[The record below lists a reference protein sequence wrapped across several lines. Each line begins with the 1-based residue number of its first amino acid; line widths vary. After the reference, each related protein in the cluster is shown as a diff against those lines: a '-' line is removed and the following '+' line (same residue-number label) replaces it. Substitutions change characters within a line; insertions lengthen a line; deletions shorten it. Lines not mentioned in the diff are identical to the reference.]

1 MNGVIQVYL
10 DLKTR
15 MFEWLTRLSDIHLMI
30 WVVVL
35 TALIFL
41 IMHGQR
47 DKIFLKNISIILG
60 LIPVL
65 IHELGHALA
74 AKVTGGKVRDIHMV
88 LTHRGQTKKG
98 AQGYA
103 ETAPRGRIS
112 AIITAFMGY
121 VFPPLMFFL
130 GVYLITHQYSF
141 VYVLILIFLSF
152 FYLVH
157 TRQLYL
163 PLLFIVILLYT
174 GYDLS
179 INRIEI
185 TNRMLD
191 IIFSVILGLLLGEVI
206 QSIVITARTVFSQSH
221 QEWDGSLLQRL
232 TLVPGFVWF
241 LIWTGVSAAFIYYS
255 FFMIL

>member
-1 MNGVIQVYL
+1 MQVYL

-15 MFEWLTRLSDIHLMI
+15 IFEWLSRLSDIHLMI
-30 WVVVL
+30 WIIIL
-35 TALIFL
+35 TALLFL
-41 IMHGQR
+41 VLHGQR
-47 DKIFLKNISIILG
+47 DKPILKNISIILG

-74 AKVTGGKVRDIHMV
+74 AKMTGGKVRDIHMV

-103 ETAPRGRIS
+103 ETAPRGRLS
-112 AIITAFMGY
+112 AIITAFTGY

-141 VYVLILIFLSF
+141 IYVLILVFLSF
-152 FYLVH
+152 FYLAH

-185 TNRMLD
+185 TNWMLD
-191 IIFSVILGLLLGEVI
+191 SIFNIILGLLLGEMI
-206 QSIVITARTVFSQSH
+206 QSIVITAKTVFSQSH

-232 TLVPGFVWF
+232 TLIPGFIWF
-241 LIWTGVSAAFIYYS
+241 FIWMGISLGLLYYS
-255 FFMIL
+255 CLMMF